1 MMAQSVST
9 QLEDCPDGHQMT
21 GSSRPGDLGNVPSRK
36 YGVPKGLYYREN
48 RKMKGPVVTSNMV
61 VAMGV

>member
-1 MMAQSVST
+1 MAQPVST

-21 GSSRPGDLGNVPSRK
+21 PASRSGDLRNIPSRK
-36 YGVPKGLYYREN
+36 YGVPQDLYFREN
-48 RKMKGPVVTSNMV
+48 KKMKGPVVTSNMA